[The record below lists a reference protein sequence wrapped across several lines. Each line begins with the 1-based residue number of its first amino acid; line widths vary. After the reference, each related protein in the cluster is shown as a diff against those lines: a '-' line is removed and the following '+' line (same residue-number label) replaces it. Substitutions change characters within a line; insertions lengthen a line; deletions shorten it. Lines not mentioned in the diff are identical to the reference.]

1 MWNPFSFGSSAPA
14 VIKRAVDRTIGDP
27 TRRLISTFATYNNK
41 GVSYNDMIIAE
52 KAMCHPV
59 VYRVINKIALS
70 VQGIPWYCEP
80 VEQKGIPAANSKTIK
95 AINAVLNDPND
106 MMNADQLRY
115 WFALNKAVFGRFAF
129 KVGRNINDNV
139 GAIYP
144 LEAPHLESII
154 SNTGRLEGW
163 KYGTGEDKE
172 TLRPRR
178 IVDPQRQN
186 NFSGPFAYEYITPG
200 LRPSSMLVKA
210 KEKNNTPLNTLG
222 LPSEIITMLLQRAHD
237 TASGRPNLKHIVAAE
252 KTLDGKQEDE
262 LKDEFDEREVG
273 AEKSGNLLLLTN
285 TSIDVHT
292 LDDGMADI
300 HSKVPLDDM
309 TRMIYAAFGV
319 PIALGGIGSSDAA
332 KFAGNFEAS
341 RQSFYEDTLV
351 PAYCD
356 PIAQSLTAALCPP
369 GAVVRFDYDAVPA
382 IAYSRAKKAKELQ
395 TITFLTDQEKR
406 EMSGFPAKK
415 DKSDASSG
423 PEDETQDS

>member
-1 MWNPFSFGSSAPA
+1 MNWFSFRTPA
-14 VIKRAVDRTIGDP
+14 VIKKAVDRTVGDP
-27 TRRLISTFATYNNK
+27 TRRLISTFARQNNR

-52 KAMCHPV
+52 KAMQHPV
-59 VYRVINKIALS
+59 VYRVLNKIALS
-70 VQGIPWYCEP
+70 VQGIPWYCEA
-80 VEQKGIPAANSKTIK
+80 VDEKGVPQAKASTIK
-95 AINAVLNDPND
+95 AINAVLHDPND

-115 WFALNKAVFGRFAF
+115 WMALNKAVFGRFAF
-129 KVGRNINDNV
+129 KVGRNEVDDV

-144 LEAPHLESII
+144 LEAPYVESII
-154 SNTGRLEGW
+154 SQVGRLEGW
-163 KYGTGEDKE
+163 LYGTGENRE

-178 IVDPQRQN
+178 IVDPKRQN

-210 KEKNNTPLNTLG
+210 NEKNNTPLNTLG

-252 KTLDGKQEDE
+252 KTLDRDQEDE
-262 LKDEFDEREVG
+262 LKEEFDERQVG
-273 AEKSGNLLLLTN
+273 AEQSGNLLLLTN

-351 PAYCD
+351 PGYCD
-356 PIAQSLTAALCPP
+356 PIAQSLTAAMCPP
-369 GAVVRFDYDAVPA
+369 GARILFDYDAVPA
-382 IAYSRAKKAKELQ
+382 ISYARAKKAKELESV
-395 TITFLTDQEKR
+395 TFLTDEEKR

-415 DKSDASSG
+415 DPTHVSSG
-423 PEDETQDS
+423 PEDKTPKP